1 MMFKK
6 PKFWDY
12 SKPNLISYLLLPF
25 TIFILF
31 RNFFSKKISKKKFNN
46 IKTICVGNIYLG
58 GTGKTPLT
66 LKIYEILKNKN
77 FKVSTAKKF
86 YSKQR
91 DEQLLLNK
99 NSSLIIERTRKK
111 AIEQAINYKLD
122 YLIFDDGI
130 QDLNIEYDL
139 KFVCF
144 KTYNWIGNGQII
156 PSGPLRE
163 KVTSLIKYDAVFLN
177 GRSDNLDEIK
187 NKIKAI
193 NPKIK
198 IFTTSYKPIN
208 INEFNLNKNFLIF
221 SAIGNPIDFK
231 NILINNKFNIQK
243 ELIFPDHFEYGNQD
257 IEKIIKTAKEENLK
271 IITTEKDFMKI
282 DNKFKS
288 EINFLKIDLLID
300 QENELIELIS

>member
-1 MMFKK
+1 MIFKK

-12 SKPNLISYLLLPF
+12 SKPNLISYLLIPF
-25 TIFILF
+25 TLLILF
-31 RNFFSKKISKKKFNN
+31 RNFFSEKINKKKFNEL
-46 IKTICVGNIYLG
+46 KTICVGNIYLG

-66 LKIYEILKNKN
+66 LKIYEILKDRNL
-77 FKVSTAKKF
+77 KVSTAKKF

-99 NSSLIIERTRKK
+99 NSSLIIEKTREK
-111 AIEQAINYKLD
+111 AIKEAINNKLD
-122 YLIFDDGI
+122 FLIFDDGI
-130 QDLNIEYDL
+130 QDLNIEYDF

-156 PSGPLRE
+156 PAGPLRE
-163 KVTSLIKYDAVFLN
+163 KITSLVKYDAVFLN
-177 GRSDNLDEIK
+177 GRTNNLDEIIDV
-187 NKIKAI
+187 IKTI
-193 NPKIK
+193 SPKIK
-198 IFTTSYKPIN
+198 IFTTTYKPIN
-208 INEFNLNKNFLIF
+208 IDEFSLDKKFLVF
-221 SAIGNPIDFK
+221 SAIGNPNDFK
-231 NILINNKFNIQK
+231 NILINNKFDIQK
-243 ELIFPDHFEYGNQD
+243 ELIFPDHFEYKNQD
-257 IEKIIKTAKEENLK
+257 IEKIIKTAKEKNLK